1 MPVKKCD
8 RNAVKSAQPGMFAL
22 LLGLWMTPVLPAQSG
37 PVAPA
42 QKASAAQNRAPA
54 VLDSKQLEKE
64 LQALPWPQFRKV
76 IESIPKLKADVEAY
90 GSAGWQFVKAKY
102 PTHAWKKNID
112 RLNDEEKRQLAKLI
126 QDVRKIR

>member
-1 MPVKKCD
+1 M
-8 RNAVKSAQPGMFAL
+8 KSALPGIFAL
-22 LLGLWMTPVLPAQSG
+22 LLGLWMTPVLPALSG

-42 QKASAAQNRAPA
+42 QKASVAQNRALVVP
-54 VLDSKQLEKE
+54 DSKQLEKE

-102 PTHAWKKNID
+102 STHAWKKNID
-112 RLNDEEKRQLAKLI
+112 RLDDEEKRQLARLI
-126 QDVRKIR
+126 QDVRKTK

>member
-1 MPVKKCD
+1 M
-8 RNAVKSAQPGMFAL
+8 KSALPGIFAL

-37 PVAPA
+37 SVVQP
-42 QKASAAQNRAPA
+42 QKALVAQNRAP
-54 VLDSKQLEKE
+54 VVPESKQLEKE

-112 RLNDEEKRQLAKLI
+112 RLDDDEKRQLAKLI
-126 QDVRKIR
+126 QDARKTK